1 MNWLASRLASAALAG
16 ASLLALSACEKD
28 NSELAVDLPSSIPA
42 NSQFITFDLEAATV
56 RQDSAETLKTDH
68 FLVGRFTDNVAGTIE
83 ARSYLNLAVSGDS
96 LPSQFAATT
105 PLTLDSVHLALNFDQ
120 VYGNSTMPGRFDLLA
135 LQNRLD
141 DRTRYTAA
149 SSVPVQP
156 QPLAT
161 NLVGR
166 YDRKTLVK
174 TASTTNTADTVRTLV
189 ADPTVHLVLKAN
201 AAAPNSPFVAGL
213 LSVISAPDFN
223 QARLDAYLPGIA
235 LAPSAGYSGSIAS
248 FGQPVRSR
256 VMFYFHYLNP
266 STKSHLVVTSLIMG
280 PISGTG
286 GGVATDPRYF
296 TQLRTTPPTGTP
308 LAALTNAQASVSA
321 AALGGASY
329 LQGGTGLGTRIKF
342 PASLLETLNKP
353 GLAINRAEL
362 YVPVKPYSNTLFQYP
377 TSIFAYEVNNSN
389 QPLRRTVSLISTP
402 RVVQTTGSSPIGAG
416 NDALG
421 IITNSTT
428 TAPYYSLLIT
438 TYLQAYLANNL
449 DGSRPDALVLM
460 PNELNSSAI
469 RDRTALNLRR
479 AALDAN
485 NIKLRVYYS
494 QLR

>member
-1 MNWLASRLASAALAG
+1 MNWLASRLASAVLAG

-28 NSELAVDLPSSIPA
+28 NSQLAVDLPSSTPA
-42 NSQFITFDLEAATV
+42 NSQFVTVSLDVATV
-56 RQDSAETLKTDH
+56 RQDSAESMKTDH
-68 FLVGRFTDNVAGTIE
+68 FLVGRLTDNVAGTIE
-83 ARSYLNLAVSGDS
+83 ARSYLNLAISGDS

-120 VYGNSTMPGRFDLLA
+120 VYGNSTTPGRFDLLA
-135 LQNRLD
+135 LQSRLD

-166 YDRKTLVK
+166 YDRKILVK
-174 TASTTNTADTVRTLV
+174 TASITNTADTVRTLA

-213 LSVISAPDFN
+213 LNVISAPGFN

-235 LAPSAGYSGSIAS
+235 LVPSAGMNSIAS

-256 VMFYFHYLNP
+256 LMFYFHYLNP
-266 STKSHLVVTSLIMG
+266 GTKSHLVVTSLIMG
-280 PISGTG
+280 PVSGSG

-296 TQLRTTPPTGTP
+296 TQLRTIPPTGTP
-308 LAALTNAQASVSA
+308 LAALTNAQAAVSA
-321 AALGGASY
+321 AALGGVSY
-329 LQGGTGLGTRIKF
+329 LQSGTGLGTRIKF
-342 PASLLETLNKP
+342 PASLLELLSKP

-362 YVPVKPYSNTLFQYP
+362 YVPIKPYSNTLFQYP
-377 TSIFAYEVNNSN
+377 TSIFAYEVNSSN
-389 QPLRRTVSLISTP
+389 QPLRRTVNLISTP

-438 TYLQAYLANNL
+438 TYLQAYLANSL

-460 PNELNSSAI
+460 PNELSSSAT
-469 RDRTALNLRR
+469 RDRAALNLRR

-485 NIKLRVYYS
+485 NLKLRVYYS